1 MTDARRSI
9 ERLDAVA
16 ADMEIKWGVGRL
28 PELVAP
34 SLADKFHQQ
43 QAILDTH
50 IEAKD
55 AQAAADAADAMV
67 RAWQA
72 LDSAA
77 QISGALPI
85 FQTQWQ
91 GTTPAGQKVRL
102 VRQAESSLN
111 MLEDGE
117 LMLTFD
123 EVLLLVDKMPDLL
136 REVKAAFPS
145 TITRITDKPD
155 KPDEMDWERGDEI
168 PFD

>member
-1 MTDARRSI
+1 MTDARKAVDH
-9 ERLDAVA
+9 LDAVA
-16 ADMEIKWGVGRL
+16 AEMEIKWGVGRL

-34 SLADKFHQQ
+34 SLADKFKQQ
-43 QAILDTH
+43 QAIVDAH
-50 IEAKD
+50 IEAND
-55 AQAAADAADAMV
+55 SQAAADAADAMV

-102 VRQAESSLN
+102 VRQAKSSLN
-111 MLEDGE
+111 ILEDGE

-145 TITRITDKPD
+145 TITRITDKSA
-155 KPDEMDWERGDEI
+155 EMDWKLGDEI
-168 PFD
+168 PF

>member
-1 MTDARRSI
+1 MTDARKAVDH
-9 ERLDAVA
+9 LDAVA
-16 ADMEIKWGVGRL
+16 AEMEIKWGVGRL

-34 SLADKFHQQ
+34 SLADKFYQQ
-43 QAILDTH
+43 QSILDAH
-50 IEAKD
+50 IEAKN
-55 AQAAADAADAMV
+55 AQAVTEAAGAMV

-91 GTTPAGQKVRL
+91 GTTPAGQKIRL

-111 MLEDGE
+111 MLEDDE

-136 REVKAAFPS
+136 RKVKAAFPS
-145 TITRITDKPD
+145 TITRITDKSE
-155 KPDEMDWERGDEI
+155 EMDWERGDEI
-168 PFD
+168 PF